1 MRDDDLDDSL
11 DDAPADDATSF
22 LDRLDA
28 EADFEDVPAPGE
40 QPLSPAPLSR
50 QQVDE
55 LVDQVLTEELARL
68 SGGAAKKKD

>member
-1 MRDDDLDDSL
+1 MRDDELDGSL
-11 DDAPADDATSF
+11 DDIPPDDSTSF

-28 EADFEDVPAPGE
+28 EADFEDVTAPDE

-50 QQVDE
+50 QEVDD

-68 SGGAAKKKD
+68 SGGAVKKTD

>member
-1 MRDDDLDDSL
+1 MRDDDLDENL
-11 DDAPADDATSF
+11 DDVPPDDSTSF

-28 EADFEDVPAPGE
+28 EADFEDVTAPDG

-50 QQVDE
+50 REVDD
-55 LVDQVLTEELARL
+55 LVDRVLTEELARL

>member
-1 MRDDDLDDSL
+1 MRDDDLDDSP
-11 DDAPADDATSF
+11 DDVQPDDPTSF

-28 EADFEDVPAPGE
+28 EADFEDVTAPDE

-50 QQVDE
+50 QEVDE
-55 LVDQVLTEELARL
+55 VVDRVLTEELARL